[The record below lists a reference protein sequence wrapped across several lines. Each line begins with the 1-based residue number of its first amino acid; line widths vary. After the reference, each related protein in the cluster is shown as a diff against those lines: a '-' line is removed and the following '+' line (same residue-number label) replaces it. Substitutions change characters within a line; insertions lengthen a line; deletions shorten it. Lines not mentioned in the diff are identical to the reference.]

1 MSTSLSDTPT
11 RTGRATE
18 VATPREDLVAVVLG
32 ACFVGGALS
41 DGWAHVNILDTIEG
55 FFTPWHAL
63 LYFGFAA
70 TSAWIFFLAY
80 RRRERHPYWWRD
92 AWPSGYRTGALG
104 VLIFLGAGLADMVW
118 HETIGVEV
126 GLNAAFSPSHMAL
139 VFAAVLMLSSPL
151 RSWWATGAGGGL
163 RLATGVASLALTAM
177 FATILLS
184 HSIAFRTARPTVP
197 YEAIDDARAADLPA
211 QVLAVQGVGAYLV
224 TTILLA
230 AAVLLAHRRRP
241 TPGVA
246 TAVVGGVAL
255 FMMVMNEFPAPQA
268 AGALGAVLG
277 AAVADLVLVRL
288 DATRGTDAALRLP
301 IAGAVFAGAVW
312 SGHLL
317 GLHLAEGVRWPAEM
331 WTGLVVLCAI
341 LGALLGGLLA
351 RPAAHAHS

>member
-18 VATPREDLVAVVLG
+18 VATAREDLVAVILG

-70 TSAWIFFLAY
+70 TAAWIFFLAY
-80 RRRERHPYWWRD
+80 RRRGGQPYWWRD
-92 AWPSGYRTGALG
+92 AWPSGYRTGAIG
-104 VLIFLGAGLADMVW
+104 VLLFFAGGLADMVW
-118 HETIGVEV
+118 HETLGVEV
-126 GLNAAFSPSHMAL
+126 GLDAAFSPSHMVL

-151 RSWWATGAGGGL
+151 RSWWASGAGGGL
-163 RLATGVASLALTAM
+163 RRVTGVASLALTAM

-197 YEAIDDARAADLPA
+197 YEPLGDASGADRPDQL
-211 QVLAVQGVGAYLV
+211 LAVQGVGAYLI
-224 TTILLA
+224 TTLLLA
-230 AAVLLAHRRRP
+230 AAVLMAHRRRA

-255 FMMVMNEFPAPQA
+255 FIMVMNEFPAPQA
-268 AGALGAVLG
+268 AGALGAVAG
-277 AAVADLVLVRL
+277 AAVADVILVRL
-288 DATRGTDAALRLP
+288 DAMRGIDAPLRLP

-317 GLHLAEGVRWPAEM
+317 GLQLAEGIRWPAEL

-351 RPAAHAHS
+351 RPAAHTHS